1 MTFNP
6 LAASSAIESFFLI
19 NSDNKSALDIGAQTP
34 SINADFIESLIKK
47 YKQLDKSQ
55 IKNLNLLKEKTI
67 KKIKFTTHEFFL
79 SIGFK
84 IYHSIDINGAYES
97 FEFDL
102 NKNILSEYKFNKKYD
117 LVINNGTGEHIF
129 NQYALFLNMHN
140 STNKNGLM
148 LHLLPFID
156 WINHGFYNFNPIFF
170 ADLAAS
176 NEYEIVK
183 MSFANRNATEINIES
198 KVYNLVFEQIKPRQ
212 DPIFLKKAIDFT
224 KEKVGENI
232 IIVVMLRKKNDCAF
246 KIPLQGK
253 YLSDIKDSKSSF
265 DYSDQ
270 KIGSGLAKN
279 QLNDN
284 LKRK

>member
-1 MTFNP
+1 M
-6 LAASSAIESFFLI
+6 
-19 NSDNKSALDIGAQTP
+19 
-34 SINADFIESLIKK
+34 
-47 YKQLDKSQ
+47 
-55 IKNLNLLKEKTI
+55 
-67 KKIKFTTHEFFL
+67 FFL

-84 IYHSIDINGAYES
+84 IYNSIDINGAYES

-102 NKNILSEYKFNKKYD
+102 NKDILSVYKFKKKYD

-129 NQYALFLNMHN
+129 NQYSLFLNMHN
-140 STNKNGLM
+140 VTKKNGLM

-212 DPIFLKKAIDFT
+212 DPTFLKKAINFA
-224 KEKVGENI
+224 KEKVGENL
-232 IIVVMLRKKNDCAF
+232 IIVVIFRKKNDYEF

-253 YLSDIKDSKSSF
+253 YLADIKDNKSSLE
-265 DYSDQ
+265 YSSQ

-279 QLNDN
+279 QLSDD